1 MARSRR
7 KFILHLAVV
16 SAIATSSLL
25 ACKNSSPTAPDNKAV
40 TNATATDVS
49 LRLPIPVPDTGFAP
63 YYLCIDKG
71 ICAKHGINLKLEPG
85 SPELNPVKML
95 SQGTDQFAVVGNPEI
110 LFTAKSKGAPIL
122 GIALVHRNANFV
134 TLLALK
140 KSNLTQLSDLQ
151 NKKVGFFY
159 GHSSTDVLRMLFKKQ
174 NIQVQEVDVG
184 FDYGQLITGKLDAQ
198 WAFRTTAGISLP
210 AKGVEVVAI
219 SPNEYGITT
228 HGQMVL
234 TSEKMLEEQPQVV
247 QAFTNAILESIAYSL
262 DREQEAIEATIKR
275 EASFKQ
281 EVGKQQ
287 LAIYN
292 AAIRNHHKIGWISD
306 EDMAKTKEQMLVLN
320 IFSKDFD
327 PKSAY
332 TNQFVENYYKGNP

>member
-7 KFILHLAVV
+7 NLILQLALA
-16 SAIATSSLL
+16 SAIATSLL
-25 ACKNSSPTAPDNKAV
+25 ACKNSSSTVADNKAV
-40 TNATATDVS
+40 TNATATNVS

-95 SQGTDQFAVVGNPEI
+95 SQGTDQFAVIGNPEI
-110 LFTAKSKGAPIL
+110 LLTAKSKGAPIL

-134 TLLALK
+134 TILALK
-140 KSNLTQLSDLQ
+140 KSNITKLSDLQ
-151 NKKVGFFY
+151 GKKVGFFY
-159 GHSSTDVLRMLFKKQ
+159 AHSSTDVLRMLFKKQ

-262 DREQEAIEATIKR
+262 DREQEAIDATIKR
-275 EASFKQ
+275 EASFKPQ
-281 EVGKQQ
+281 VGKQQ

-292 AAIRNHHKIGWISD
+292 AAIRNHDKIGWISD
-306 EDMAKTKEQMLVLN
+306 EDMEQTKEQMLVLD
-320 IFSKDFD
+320 IFSKDFNS
-327 PKSAY
+327 KSAY